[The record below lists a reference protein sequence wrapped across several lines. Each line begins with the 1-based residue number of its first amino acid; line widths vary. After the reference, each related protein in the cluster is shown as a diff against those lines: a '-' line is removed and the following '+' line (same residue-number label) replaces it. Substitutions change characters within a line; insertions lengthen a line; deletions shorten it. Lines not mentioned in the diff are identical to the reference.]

1 MKEID
6 EIEKLTDKVVFN
18 ELVER
23 AREIISKQRLSERNS
38 LRKQLKQ
45 NLIYREYPNVY
56 KEIEDALRNDP
67 ERTQQIND
75 QVERNKVTLENAL
88 SPEIEVD
95 NIITFRALKSMY
107 DDKVRQREGVCAQLI
122 KLKHLSYI
130 VKTDEYLA
138 KCFSGKA
145 TEDEKNRR
153 DEIRGNDPIVYD
165 SIKAIHKEGERN
177 RLRGLLHEKS
187 RKYLN
192 LLKEGLNAFGDKD
205 NRDKISA
212 ILEDEENKQT
222 KEIIN
227 EYDGIR
233 MALESKYE
241 PQHVNH
247 TRLDGYVIRVG
258 DELRGR
264 YYGPDAITYAGRSKS
279 LIVRQ
284 NIFQRAID
292 RIKRAFTKENYEDV
306 EDDRSE
312 IDGDKNRRDSNKRG
326 SISPKIKVRK
336 VEQKEQQTHTVE
348 RPDEREE

>member
-6 EIEKLTDKVVFN
+6 EIEKLTDRVVFN

-23 AREIISKQRLSERNS
+23 AREITAQQKLSDKISLKRE
-38 LRKQLKQ
+38 LKQ
-45 NLIYREYPNVY
+45 NLIYIEYPNVY
-56 KEIEDALRNDP
+56 KEIEYALKNDP
-67 ERTQQIND
+67 EKTQQIND
-75 QVERNKVTLENAL
+75 QVERNKLTLKDTL
-88 SPEIEVD
+88 SPEMEVD

-107 DDKVRQREGVCAQLI
+107 DDKVKQMEGICTQLI

-130 VKTDEYLA
+130 VKTDEYLE
-138 KCFSGKA
+138 KCFNGNA
-145 TEDEKNRR
+145 TEDEKSRR

-165 SIKAIHKEGERN
+165 SIKAIHKGGERN
-177 RLRGLLHEKS
+177 RLRELLHGKS

-212 ILEDEENKQT
+212 ILEDEKGKRT

-227 EYDGIR
+227 EYDDIR

-241 PQHVNH
+241 PKHVNH

-292 RIKRAFTKENYEDV
+292 RIKRAFTKENYEEV

-312 IDGDKNRRDSNKRG
+312 IEGDKTQRG
-326 SISPKIKVRK
+326 NISPKVKIRK
-336 VEQKEQQTHTVE
+336 VEQRGQQTHTEE
-348 RPDEREE
+348 RPDERQE